1 VSAEAE
7 KLPGLTGYGRLKDL
21 AAEATSNA
29 ALLSLIKSY
38 VAATDTA
45 DAAKLVSG
53 FDALLFAWA
62 GVDKVAPE
70 SRGGLVDARKLGF
83 LAAFFND
90 GVFDTGAITG
100 QRFAD
105 RENATCERLRS
116 GLRRLPARNRPD
128 DPLSTQRRQTGIL
141 MDVHPIFPADLKL
154 RNLSIPRTDRM
165 ANLWKGHSWSSFR
178 PSGCRLYARKCGQKT
193 RSWSGRPDAIRSVS
207 ALNQA
212 TSWSVAALGPHYAP
226 MKKTGRY

>member
-1 VSAEAE
+1 MV
-7 KLPGLTGYGRLKDL
+7 
-21 AAEATSNA
+21 
-29 ALLSLIKSY
+29 
-38 VAATDTA
+38 
-45 DAAKLVSG
+45 KLVSG

-62 GVDKVAPE
+62 GVDKVAPD

-83 LAAFFND
+83 LAASFND
-90 GVFDTGAITG
+90 GVFDTGTITG

-154 RNLSIPRTDRM
+154 RNLSIPRTDWM
-165 ANLWKGHSWSSFR
+165 DNLWKGHS
-178 PSGCRLYARKCGQKT
+178 
-193 RSWSGRPDAIRSVS
+193 
-207 ALNQA
+207 
-212 TSWSVAALGPHYAP
+212 
-226 MKKTGRY
+226 